1 MARRPAQ
8 YGTAKVKERD
18 AGRPLLVILIL
29 VAAGIAVFLWL
40 QPESSTT
47 PVATA
52 PEEPEPAAVARET
65 ESETLRDRGP
75 TVEEWWSRVEGPI
88 YDAFRAGEEGD
99 CAGLEWAAEDLAEYD
114 TRSEP
119 TLSAAYS
126 GLVSTMERAARTC
139 EAEPGNLDGA
149 MTSAARRLET
159 LVEAGQAYEVEASSL
174 LRDYL

>member
-47 PVATA
+47 TVIAP
-52 PEEPEPAAVARET
+52 PEEPEPDAAAATTEPET
-65 ESETLRDRGP
+65 PRDQGP
-75 TVEEWWSRVEGPI
+75 TVEDWWNRVEGSI
-88 YDAFRAGEEGD
+88 YDAFRAGEEAD
-99 CAGLEWAAEDLAEYD
+99 CAGLEWAVDDLAEND
-114 TRSEP
+114 SRPEP

-126 GLVSTMERAARTC
+126 GLVSTLERAADTC
-139 EAEPGNLDGA
+139 ESNPQNLEGA
-149 MTSAARRLET
+149 MTSASRRLET
-159 LVEAGQAYEVEASSL
+159 LVESGRSYGLETSSL
-174 LRDYL
+174 LADYL